1 MSDDEHIIVI
11 GDGSKFRPSTSV
23 DIVHCSYCDNVVVDT
38 PEEVASYPDGT
49 CPNCGQSWTG
59 ETKRHTA
66 ITTAP
71 EAISGEA

>member
-11 GDGSKFRPSTSV
+11 GDGSRFRPSTSV
-23 DIVHCSYCDNVVVDT
+23 DTLQCHSCGNLVDT
-38 PEEVASYPDGT
+38 PEEVASYPNGK
-49 CPNCGQSWTG
+49 CPKCGASWPA

-66 ITTAP
+66 ITVTAP

>member
-11 GDGSKFRPSTSV
+11 GDGSRFRPSTSV
-23 DIVHCSYCDNVVVDT
+23 DKLQCHSCGNLVDT
-38 PEEVASYPDGT
+38 PEEVASYPDGK
-49 CPNCGQSWTG
+49 CPNCGKSWTA

-66 ITTAP
+66 ITVTAP